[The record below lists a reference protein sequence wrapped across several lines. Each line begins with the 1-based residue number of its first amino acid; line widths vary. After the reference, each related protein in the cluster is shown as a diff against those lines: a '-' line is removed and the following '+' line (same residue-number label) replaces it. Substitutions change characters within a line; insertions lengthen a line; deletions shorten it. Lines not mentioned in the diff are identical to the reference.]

1 MSNTEQQQQFLAT
14 LQNVLQLVQNQEGPG
29 AIAASQ
35 NLLPLFTELLQITDL
50 EANYQIRAS
59 FTEVHRLLRLLQRDL
74 AFWKMSKSGDNT
86 RLLAT
91 LGSIADFC
99 QLWV

>member
-1 MSNTEQQQQFLAT
+1 MTNTEQQQQFLAT
-14 LQNVLQLVQNQEGPG
+14 LQNVLQLVQRQDVPG

-74 AFWKMSKSGDNT
+74 AFWQMSKSGDNT

-91 LGSIADFC
+91 LGSISDFC

>member
-1 MSNTEQQQQFLAT
+1 MSNTEQQQQFLAI
-14 LQNVLQLVQNQEGPG
+14 LQNVLQLIQNQEVPL

-35 NLLPLFTELLQITDL
+35 NLLPLFNEILQTTDL

-91 LGSIADFC
+91 LKSISDFC

>member
-1 MSNTEQQQQFLAT
+1 MSNTEQQQQFLAI
-14 LQNVLQLVQNQEGPG
+14 LQNVLQLIQNQEVSL

-35 NLLPLFTELLQITDL
+35 NLLPLFNELLQTTDL
-50 EANYQIRAS
+50 EASYQIRAS

-91 LGSIADFC
+91 LASISDFC

>member
-1 MSNTEQQQQFLAT
+1 MVDIEQQRQFLAI
-14 LQNVLQLVQNQEGPG
+14 LQKVLQLVREREVAA
-29 AIAASQ
+29 AISASK
-35 NLLPLFTELLQITDL
+35 NLLPLFDELLQTTDL
-50 EANYQIRAS
+50 EANYQLRAS

-74 AFWKMSKSGDNT
+74 AFWQMSKSGDDT

-91 LGSIADFC
+91 LGSIGEFC